1 MAYPPPQPPN
11 NMIPYGMAPLAGIPS
26 GPVQHP
32 QNNQL
37 APMYSAP
44 PQPRRDATDPTSY
57 TTNGFTYR
65 LEVAQQPIR
74 ARMCGFGD
82 KDRRP
87 ITPPPALK
95 LVVLK
100 NDTGEEV
107 HPNDIDCSYFVVMV
121 DLWHHQ
127 GTGEVNTVRHS
138 NSSPAMSI
146 SAATTT
152 HFPPPTERVVTLVQA
167 VPVGHGYPNQQHI
180 YLSGVTAAMPLPTA
194 SAGLTQG
201 PLAAL
206 SPPGHMAVGQVAIQ
220 TGGTPYQ
227 QAYVTPNYFTG
238 AMVPYPH
245 PSMLYNGPQLMQLPV
260 SPNSNTFTRNLIGSV
275 VVNASKMKD
284 DKDQWGIFFVFQ
296 DLSVRTEG
304 TFRLKCSFI
313 DIGDE
318 TDPSGINH
326 GNPPVLATCFTDIF
340 QVYSAKKFPGVIE
353 STPLSKAFASQGVK
367 IPIRKDAKPVINQEE
382 YDRDNQDPSTGN
394 L

>member
-1 MAYPPPQPPN
+1 
-11 NMIPYGMAPLAGIPS
+11 
-26 GPVQHP
+26 
-32 QNNQL
+32 
-37 APMYSAP
+37 
-44 PQPRRDATDPTSY
+44 
-57 TTNGFTYR
+57 
-65 LEVAQQPIR
+65 
-74 ARMCGFGD
+74 MCGFGD

-95 LVVLK
+95 LVVEK
-100 NDTGEEV
+100 MDSGEVV

-121 DLWHHQ
+121 DLWHPD
-127 GTGEVNTVRHS
+127 GTHEVNTVRHS

-152 HFPPPTERVVTLVQA
+152 HFPPPAERVVTLVQA
-167 VPVGHGYPNQQHI
+167 VPVGSTGYPH
-180 YLSGVTAAMPLPTA
+180 YFSGVTAAMPLPQPSASSMNHSSMGALT
-194 SAGLTQG
+194 SAGQMSMGQVPTNVNQMTVGQMQMNQMPVAQVTAGHGGGGFTSGYLTQAYYNG
-201 PLAAL
+201 QMPV
-206 SPPGHMAVGQVAIQ
+206 PPQYNHHP
-220 TGGTPYQ
+220 GG
-227 QAYVTPNYFTG
+227 
-238 AMVPYPH
+238 
-245 PSMLYNGPQLMQLPV
+245 MLVSGPQLMQLPIN
-260 SPNSNTFTRNLIGSV
+260 PNSNMFTRNLIGSV

-318 TDPSGINH
+318 NEKSGINQ
-326 GNPPVLATCFTDIF
+326 GMPPVLATCFTDIF

-367 IPIRKDAKPVINQEE
+367 IPIRKDAKPVPNQEE
-382 YDRDNQDPSTGN
+382 YDRDNQDPHAGN